1 MGRDI
6 GPLHCGT
13 EDVNHA
19 LAVALRM
26 DSHFSVFNCRKQV
39 VMALH
44 SKAPARGDG
53 VNQHSYD
60 GLPRVVERQS
70 LSDELAKL
78 SVHLF

>member
-19 LAVALRM
+19 FAVALRM

-44 SKAPARGDG
+44 SKAPAGGDG

-60 GLPRVVERQS
+60 GLPRVVERQR
-70 LSDELAKL
+70 LSGDICRDIV
-78 SVHLF
+78 S